1 MIDLQIKTE
10 NKGTYE
16 QYKFYLPGM
25 AEETV
30 EEIKQDI
37 KDIYNFKCISVC
49 TLFGEIDMPLIRA
62 CKEAKIKNVISF
74 NYALTCQKPKEHYVH
89 FYIDDY
95 QFERIWSNPQ
105 KYLHI
110 LKEFAGVIMPDFSLY
125 MNLPKAVQIYNHY
138 RNCLLGA
145 YYQVNRINVI
155 PNVSWSDQESFK
167 WCLTAIPKNS
177 IISISSNGCLN
188 KATKH
193 IFANNLKQA
202 VKTLKPIELICVGK
216 LPEDILSELPKKL
229 KVTMFNSHSD
239 NMRLR
244 RGA

>member
-1 MIDLQIKTE
+1 M
-10 NKGTYE
+10 
-16 QYKFYLPGM
+16 
-25 AEETV
+25 
-30 EEIKQDI
+30 
-37 KDIYNFKCISVC
+37 
-49 TLFGEIDMPLIRA
+49 
-62 CKEAKIKNVISF
+62 
-74 NYALTCQKPKEHYVH
+74 
-89 FYIDDY
+89 
-95 QFERIWSNPQ
+95 
-105 KYLHI
+105 
-110 LKEFAGVIMPDFSLY
+110 
-125 MNLPKAVQIYNHY
+125 
-138 RNCLLGA
+138 LGA